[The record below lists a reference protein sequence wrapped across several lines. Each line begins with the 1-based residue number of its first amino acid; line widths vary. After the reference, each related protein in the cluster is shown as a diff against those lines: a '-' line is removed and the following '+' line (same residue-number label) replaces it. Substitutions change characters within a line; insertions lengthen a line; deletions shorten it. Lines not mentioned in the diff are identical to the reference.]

1 MELLVIT
8 GTMGSG
14 KSSVLAEASD
24 ILRLRQVAH
33 AAIDLD
39 AFGLAYLGAA
49 SADGVMYRNLQS
61 VSENYAE
68 LGVTRMVLARAI
80 ESSGELDL
88 CRRATSATG
97 TIVCRLNAS
106 VKTMEE
112 RVKTREPGVL
122 QQDYIARVAALNSVL
137 DRARLEDF
145 TIASENCSV
154 TDTAREMLLKAGWIS
169 G

>member
-24 ILRLRQVAH
+24 ILRLRHVVH

-39 AFGLAYLGAA
+39 AFGLAYLPGIATDGA
-49 SADGVMYRNLQS
+49 MYRNLQS
-61 VSENYAE
+61 VSGNYAE
-68 LGVTRMVLARAI
+68 LGVTRMLLARAM

-88 CRRATSATG
+88 CRRATSAAR

-106 VKTMEE
+106 LKTMEE

-122 QQDYIARVAALNSVL
+122 QQDYIARVAASNSVL

-145 TIASENCSV
+145 TIETENRSV
-154 TDTAREMLLKAGWIS
+154 IDTAREVLLKAGWIS
-169 G
+169 D

>member
-1 MELLVIT
+1 MIT

-24 ILRLRQVAH
+24 ILRLHQVAH

-39 AFGLAYLGAA
+39 AFGLAYLPGITTD
-49 SADGVMYRNLQS
+49 SAMYRNLQS
-61 VSENYAE
+61 VSGNYTE
-68 LGVTRMVLARAI
+68 LGVTRMLLARAI
-80 ESSGELDL
+80 ESSRDLDL
-88 CRRATSATG
+88 CRSSTSATR
-97 TIVCRLNAS
+97 TIIFRLNAS
-106 VKTMEE
+106 LNTMEE

-122 QQDYIARVAALNSVL
+122 RQDYIARVAALNSVL

-145 TIASENCSV
+145 TILTENRSV

-169 G
+169 DR